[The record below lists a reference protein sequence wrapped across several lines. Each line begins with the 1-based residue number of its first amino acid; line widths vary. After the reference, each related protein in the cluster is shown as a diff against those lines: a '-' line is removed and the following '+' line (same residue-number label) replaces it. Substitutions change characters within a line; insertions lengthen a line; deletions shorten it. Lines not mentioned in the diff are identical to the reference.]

1 MSFKEIINSNK
12 PVLVDFYATWCGP
25 CKTMAPMLE
34 DLKGKI
40 GETAKI
46 IKVDIDK
53 NPQAA
58 NQYQVRSVPTLIV
71 FKHGKVVWRQS
82 GVVPTNQL
90 QQVLQKFA

>member
-1 MSFKEIINSNK
+1 MNFKDIINADK

-25 CKTMAPMLE
+25 CKTQAPMLE
-34 DLKGKI
+34 ELAGKI
-40 GETAKI
+40 GDAAKI

-71 FKHGKVVWRQS
+71 FKKGKVLWRQS
-82 GVVPTNQL
+82 GVVPTHQL
-90 QQVLQKFA
+90 QKVLLQYT

>member
-1 MSFKEIINSNK
+1 MGFNELIQSDK

-34 DLKGKI
+34 ELAGKV
-40 GETAKI
+40 GDRAKI

-53 NPQAA
+53 NQQAA
-58 NQYQVRSVPTLIV
+58 NTYNIQSVPTLMI
-71 FKHGKVVWRQS
+71 FKKGKILWRQS

-90 QQVLQKFA
+90 EKMLQQFA